1 MFKRLALLMVLFFSV
16 QLAWAEGDT
25 EKTVEDY
32 VNYIEL
38 KSFTTNLDGVGKPR
52 FLKCEVTIQVSS
64 ESAHHA
70 VNAHMPQIRNDL
82 VFLLSSQNDE
92 TVGTI
97 EAQNILAKKAL
108 KVVQDVLIAEESESF
123 VSDLFF
129 TSFVVQ

>member
-1 MFKRLALLMVLFFSV
+1 MVMVFSV
-16 QLAWAEGDT
+16 QFAAAET

-82 VFLLSSQNDE
+82 VFLLSSQSDE
-92 TVGTI
+92 TVGTVD
-97 EAQNILAKKAL
+97 AQNKLAKKAL
-108 KVVQDVLIAEESESF
+108 EAVKKVLMDEEGESF

>member
-1 MFKRLALLMVLFFSV
+1 MFKRLVLLMVMIFSV
-16 QLAWAEGDT
+16 QFAAAET

-82 VFLLSSQNDE
+82 VFLLSSQSDE
-92 TVGTI
+92 TVGTVD
-97 EAQNILAKKAL
+97 AQNRLAKKAL
-108 KVVQDVLIAEESESF
+108 EAVKKVLMEEEGESF

>member
-1 MFKRLALLMVLFFSV
+1 MFKRLVLLMVMIFSV
-16 QLAWAEGDT
+16 QFTAAET

-82 VFLLSSQNDE
+82 VFLLSSQSDE
-92 TVGTI
+92 TVGTVD
-97 EAQNILAKKAL
+97 AQNRLAKKAL
-108 KVVQDVLIAEESESF
+108 EAVKKVLMEEEGESF

>member
-1 MFKRLALLMVLFFSV
+1 MVMIFSV
-16 QLAWAEGDT
+16 QFAAAEA

-82 VFLLSSQNDE
+82 VFLLSSQSDE
-92 TVGTI
+92 TVGTVD
-97 EAQNILAKKAL
+97 AQNRLAKKAL
-108 KVVQDVLIAEESESF
+108 EAVKKVLMEEEGESF

>member
-1 MFKRLALLMVLFFSV
+1 MVMIFSV
-16 QLAWAEGDT
+16 QFAAAEA

-52 FLKCEVTIQVSS
+52 FLKCEVTIQVSC

-70 VNAHMPQIRNDL
+70 VNAHMPQIWNYL
-82 VFLLSSQNDE
+82 VFLLSSQSDE
-92 TVGTI
+92 TVGTVD
-97 EAQNILAKKAL
+97 AQNRLAKKAL
-108 KVVQDVLIAEESESF
+108 EAVKKVLMEEEGESF

>member
-1 MFKRLALLMVLFFSV
+1 MVMIFSV
-16 QLAWAEGDT
+16 QFAAAET

-82 VFLLSSQNDE
+82 VFLLSSQSDE
-92 TVGTI
+92 TVGTVD
-97 EAQNILAKKAL
+97 AQNRLAKKAL
-108 KVVQDVLIAEESESF
+108 EAVKKVLMEEEGESF

>member
-1 MFKRLALLMVLFFSV
+1 MFKRLVLLMVMIFSV
-16 QLAWAEGDT
+16 QFAAAEA

-82 VFLLSSQNDE
+82 VFLLSSQSDE
-92 TVGTI
+92 TVGTVD
-97 EAQNILAKKAL
+97 AQNRLAKKAL
-108 KVVQDVLIAEESESF
+108 EAVKKVLMEEEGESF